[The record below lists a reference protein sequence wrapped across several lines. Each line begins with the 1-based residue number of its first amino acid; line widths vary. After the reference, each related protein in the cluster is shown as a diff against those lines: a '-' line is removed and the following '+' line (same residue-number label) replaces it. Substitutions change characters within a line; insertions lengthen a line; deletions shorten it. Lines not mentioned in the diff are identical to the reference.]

1 MQKPVEV
8 ENAQKLT
15 TESMGWNPGKAFKMK
30 KDLQQS
36 HALANQVLDKKFEE
50 LKAGAPAEAKQAYEN
65 SLRLREEALQLF
77 VKADKMFN
85 PALAKEASQKILE
98 SWELGLK
105 VLELAETAKV

>member
-15 TESMGWNPGKAFKMK
+15 TEAMGWNPGKAFKMK
-30 KDLQQS
+30 KELQQS
-36 HALANQVLDKKFEE
+36 HMLANQVLDKKFEE
-50 LKAGAPAEAKQAYEN
+50 LKASAPAEAKEAFEN

-85 PALAKEASQKILE
+85 PGFAKDASMKILE
-98 SWELGLK
+98 SWEQGLK
-105 VLELAETAKV
+105 AVEMAEGAKV